1 MFRFAEPQYLYLL
14 LLVPTLIVLFLLYLK
29 GKRKR
34 MELFGDTE
42 LLQRMTPFASPK
54 RVRNKFILIVLA
66 VILLTLALA
75 RPQFGANLKEVNRNG
90 VEIMLVV
97 DVSNSMMAEDLKPNR
112 LERTKLAIS
121 QLIDK
126 LSEDRIGMVVFAGDA
141 YVQLPI
147 TSDYVSAKTFVRS
160 LSTDMVPRQGTSIA
174 SAIELATR
182 SFSEKSERSR
192 AMILISDGESH
203 EGEPLQAAQH
213 AKEASVIVYTVGLG
227 TPDGAPITMGGD
239 MIKDSE
245 GEIVVTKLDEQLLQQ
260 IAVLTGGAYVRANES
275 SMGLDKVVT
284 EIDKLEKLELTSVVF
299 DQFSEQFHYLVIIA
313 LIMLLAD
320 IIMIERKN
328 KILSKISI
336 FKK

>member
-14 LLVPTLIVLFLLYLK
+14 LLVPALIVLFLLYLK
-29 GKRKR
+29 EKRKR
-34 MELFGDTE
+34 MERFGDTE

-54 RVRNKFILIVLA
+54 RVRNKFILILLA
-66 VILLTLALA
+66 VLMLVMALA

-97 DVSNSMMAEDLKPNR
+97 DVSNSMMAEDFKPNR

-147 TSDYVSAKTFVRS
+147 TSDYVSAKTFVKS
-160 LSTDMVPRQGTSIA
+160 LSTDMVPTQGTSIA

-203 EGEPLQAAQH
+203 DGDPLEAAQQ
-213 AKEASVIVYTVGLG
+213 AKDASVIIYTVGIG

-239 MIKDSE
+239 MIKDDN
-245 GEIVVTKLDEQLLQQ
+245 GEIVVTKLDEKLLQQ
-260 IAVLTGGAYVRANES
+260 IAVLTGGAYVRAAEN
-275 SMGLDKVVT
+275 SMGLEKVVT
-284 EIDKLEKLELTSVVF
+284 EIDKLEKLDLTSVVF

-313 LIMLLAD
+313 LLLLLAD
-320 IIMIERKN
+320 LIMIERKN